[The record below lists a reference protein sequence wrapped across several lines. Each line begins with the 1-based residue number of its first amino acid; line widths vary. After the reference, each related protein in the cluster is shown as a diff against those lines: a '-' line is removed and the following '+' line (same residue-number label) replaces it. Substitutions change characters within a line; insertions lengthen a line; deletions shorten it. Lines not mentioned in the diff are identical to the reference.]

1 MPTELLSAEIPSAS
15 ARKPAAPQV
24 EELTLS
30 KTEKSHGLLPSVRNN
45 NITGLLTPGTSDSL
59 ASQSPYPGASRLL
72 EIRFVLLR
80 QERPI
85 SSNPALASRQRR
97 SFKPASKKT
106 DTGAA
111 GLKKKQKKR
120 KKKDK
125 NKKTNK
131 NKKQNKSKELKKRST
146 DIAHRICRS

>member
-1 MPTELLSAEIPSAS
+1 M
-15 ARKPAAPQV
+15 
-24 EELTLS
+24 
-30 KTEKSHGLLPSVRNN
+30 
-45 NITGLLTPGTSDSL
+45 
-59 ASQSPYPGASRLL
+59 
-72 EIRFVLLR
+72 LLR

-111 GLKKKQKKR
+111 GLKKKQKKN
-120 KKKDK
+120 KDR

>member
-1 MPTELLSAEIPSAS
+1 M
-15 ARKPAAPQV
+15 
-24 EELTLS
+24 
-30 KTEKSHGLLPSVRNN
+30 
-45 NITGLLTPGTSDSL
+45 
-59 ASQSPYPGASRLL
+59 
-72 EIRFVLLR
+72 LLR

-111 GLKKKQKKR
+111 GLKKKQKKNN
-120 KKKDK
+120 DK
-125 NKKTNK
+125 NTKTNKNK